1 MLRLLRLPLARVRAC
16 LWLLS
21 LSALLSPI
29 QLCAQAPPTPPPS
42 EQEQKP
48 ELKPQPEPAKP
59 TPPATPPQETP
70 KPEPAP
76 KKRVSQREHAWQ
88 ILHDGLAEN
97 NGDKRAK
104 AVNSL
109 GLLTHSV
116 EAGKAAVLALKDDKS
131 NVRVAAASALGS
143 MRAVHAQ
150 PELESAL
157 DDDEPAVVLAAANSL
172 MLLKDLDSAYEVYY
186 GVLTGTTRTDKGLI
200 KEQLK
205 MLKNKKKLAEIGI
218 EQGIGFIPF
227 AGFGYDAWKTIMKSD
242 SSSVRAA
249 AAKKL
254 THDPSPAT
262 ADALVVATQDKNW
275 LVRAAALEAI
285 SERGDKTLLP
295 KINLSLDDE
304 KDDVRFAAAACV
316 AHLSTLPGRR
326 AKAAAAAGN

>member
-1 MLRLLRLPLARVRAC
+1 MMRFLRLPLARFCAC
-16 LWLLS
+16 LWLFS
-21 LSALLSPI
+21 LFTFLSPI
-29 QLCAQAPPTPPPS
+29 QLRAQAPPTPPPP
-42 EQEQKP
+42 EQDQKPEQKP
-48 ELKPQPEPAKP
+48 EPDQEKPA
-59 TPPATPPQETP
+59 PPAAAPQETP
-70 KPEPAP
+70 KPAPAP
-76 KKRVSQREHAWQ
+76 AKRLSQREHAWQ

-109 GLLTHSV
+109 GLLTRNA
-116 EAGKAAVLALKDDKS
+116 EAEKAAVLALKDDKP
-131 NVRVAAASALGS
+131 NVRLAAASALGS

-150 PELESAL
+150 PQLESAL

-186 GVLTGTTRTDKGLI
+186 GVLTGTTRTNKGFV
-200 KEQLK
+200 KENLK
-205 MLKNKKKLAEIGI
+205 MLRDKKKLAEMGI

-227 AGFGYDAWKTIMKSD
+227 AGFGYGAFKTVVKSD

-254 THDPSPAT
+254 AHDPSPESAE
-262 ADALVVATQDKNW
+262 ALVVATQDKNW

-285 SERGDKTLLP
+285 SERGDKALLS

-304 KDDVRFAAAACV
+304 KDDVRFTAAACV
-316 AHLSTLPGRR
+316 AHLSALPGKR
-326 AKAAAAAGN
+326 AKAAASAGN

>member
-1 MLRLLRLPLARVRAC
+1 MMQSYGSPIAKLLAC
-16 LWLLS
+16 LWLAFLP
-21 LSALLSPI
+21 LLLIPAKMR
-29 QLCAQAPPTPPPS
+29 AQEPPTPTP
-42 EQEQKP
+42 EQKP
-48 ELKPQPEPAKP
+48 APNDEKPA
-59 TPPATPPQETP
+59 PPATAQQESP
-70 KPEPAP
+70 KPVPAP
-76 KKRVSQREHAWQ
+76 KKRLSQREHAWQ

-109 GLLTHSV
+109 GLLRRNV
-116 EAGKAAVLALKDDKS
+116 EAEKAAVLALKDDKS

-143 MRAVHAQ
+143 MRALHAQ

-186 GVLTGTTRTDKGLI
+186 GVLTGTTRTNKGLI

-205 MLKNKKKLAEIGI
+205 ILKNKKKLAEIGI

-262 ADALVVATQDKNW
+262 AEALVAATQDKNW

-285 SERGDKTLLP
+285 SERGDRALLR

-304 KDDVRFAAAACV
+304 KDDVRFTAAACV
-316 AHLSTLPGRR
+316 AHLSTLPGKRV
-326 AKAAAAAGN
+326 KAAAAAGN

>member
-1 MLRLLRLPLARVRAC
+1 MIQLYAKSLAC
-16 LWLLS
+16 LWLASLS
-21 LSALLSPI
+21 LLLSPAKMA
-29 QLCAQAPPTPPPS
+29 AQEPPTPTPS
-42 EQEQKP
+42 QQEQKRAP
-48 ELKPQPEPAKP
+48 NEEKP
-59 TPPATPPQETP
+59 TPPSTSQESP
-70 KPEPAP
+70 KPAPAP
-76 KKRVSQREHAWQ
+76 KKRLSQREHAWQ

-109 GLLTHSV
+109 GLLTRNA
-116 EAGKAAVLALKDDKS
+116 EAEKAAVLALKDDKS

-172 MLLKDLDSAYEVYY
+172 MLLKDMDSAYEVYY
-186 GVLTGTTRTDKGLI
+186 GVLTGTTRTNKGLI

-205 MLKNKKKLAEIGI
+205 ILKNKKKLAEIGI

-242 SSSVRAA
+242 ASSVRAA

-254 THDPSPAT
+254 THDPSPAS
-262 ADALVVATQDKNW
+262 AEALVVATQDKNW

-304 KDDVRFAAAACV
+304 KDDVRFTAAACV
-316 AHLSTLPGRR
+316 AHLSTLPGKRT
-326 AKAAAAAGN
+326 KAAAAAGN

>member
-1 MLRLLRLPLARVRAC
+1 MMQPPGPQLAKSIAY
-16 LWLLS
+16 LWLAS
-21 LSALLSPI
+21 LALLVSQSI
-29 QLCAQAPPTPPPS
+29 SSAQAPPTPAPS
-42 EQEQKP
+42 EQGQ
-48 ELKPQPEPAKP
+48 QPAPSEEKP
-59 TPPATPPQETP
+59 TPPATPPQENP
-70 KPEPAP
+70 KPAPRPA
-76 KKRVSQREHAWQ
+76 KRISQREHAWQ
-88 ILHDGLAEN
+88 ILHDGVAEN

-109 GLLTHSV
+109 GLLTRNA
-116 EAGKAAVLALKDDKS
+116 EAEKAAVLALKDDKS

-150 PELESAL
+150 PQLESAL

-172 MLLKDLDSAYEVYY
+172 MLLRDLDSAYEVYY

-205 MLKNKKKLAEIGI
+205 ILKNKKKLAEIGI

-227 AGFGYDAWKTIMKSD
+227 AGFGYDAWKTVMKSD
-242 SSSVRAA
+242 ASSVRAA

-254 THDPSPAT
+254 THDPSPSSAE
-262 ADALVVATQDKNW
+262 ALVTATQDKNW

-304 KDDVRFAAAACV
+304 KDDVRFTAAACV
-316 AHLSTLPGRR
+316 AHLSALPGTR

>member
-1 MLRLLRLPLARVRAC
+1 MRLLRLPVARFRAC

-21 LSALLSPI
+21 LSALLSPTPWR
-29 QLCAQAPPTPPPS
+29 AQAPPTPPPS
-42 EQEQKP
+42 EQDQKPEQKP
-48 ELKPQPEPAKP
+48 EPDQEKPA
-59 TPPATPPQETP
+59 PPAAAPQETP
-70 KPEPAP
+70 KPAPAP
-76 KKRVSQREHAWQ
+76 AKRLSQREQAWQ
-88 ILHDGLAEN
+88 VLHDGLTEN
-97 NGDKRAK
+97 SGDKRAK

-109 GLLTHSV
+109 GLLTRNA
-116 EAGKAAVLALKDDKS
+116 EAEKAAVLALKDDKS

-150 PELESAL
+150 AELESAL

-186 GVLTGTTRTDKGLI
+186 GVLTGTTRTSKGLI

-205 MLKNKKKLAEIGI
+205 ILKNKKKLAEIGV

-227 AGFGYDAWKTIMKSD
+227 AGFGYDAWKTILKSD

-254 THDPSPAT
+254 THDPSPAS
-262 ADALVVATQDKNW
+262 AEALVAATQDNHW

-285 SERGDKTLLP
+285 SERGDKTLLS

-304 KDDVRFAAAACV
+304 KDDVRFTAAACV
-316 AHLSTLPGRR
+316 AHLSTLPGKR
-326 AKAAAAAGN
+326 AKSAAAAGN